1 MKTKLILDVNKTQH
15 AQLNSIVTG
24 RVGDK
29 ISNVVDVY
37 VIDGGSPYNLTGSK
51 VFFECVKPDN
61 TVVRDDSG
69 VKMIDAAKGH
79 FEYTFPTETFGAIGK
94 AKQAF
99 MSIEKDTTIRAT
111 TQDFV
116 LITLP
121 DATTNRIPSESYF
134 SDLEKLIQELN
145 EMALEEI
152 NSKAAAEASA
162 AKDFANQANELSNS
176 VQNQLNTIVI
186 KGDSSVEAAQARVD
200 EERREFNT
208 LKDRLDYKDRELN
221 KISATN
227 AQFRLT
233 LLSAYDDIDA
243 YHPKVINFG
252 SRWNGYYY
260 WMAFTPYPG
269 GNQAKENPHVL
280 ASNDM
285 ITWVEPAG
293 YKNPLEPQPPGTPD
307 KQYQSDTHIVYNPNF
322 NRIEVYWRYVDD
334 SLGTITIYRKTST
347 NGVNWSEKEIALQ
360 DDRNK
365 QDYLSPAIIF
375 EDNKYKMWA
384 VGNGY
389 KVIYAESALGTNWG
403 TFREINIPFESP
415 MNPWHLDVIHTDQG
429 YEMVVVAFKDG
440 QDRNTMS
447 LFHSKSNDNVNYS
460 TAKEILSPSNQE
472 FTWDNRGIYRSSIT
486 KIDGIYYIYYSGV
499 NKNWERG
506 TGLTFGEHVEHL
518 KGLDRHDLYIQSNVK
533 AVNMVYEAFLRNY
546 GLQISAPQSNG
557 SLWKACLKF
566 SSASEVKFVD
576 DFSTNTLISLAVEA
590 IRTNNGLKFIGK
602 SAYYNA
608 NEFKLYEPGKASMVG
623 LGEADFFRPK
633 LVGNPAKAGG
643 MEVSAV
649 IFEDAG
655 RWAGVEREGAIRYD
669 AVQKKH
675 LGYDGTKWNPL
686 Y

>member
-1 MKTKLILDVNKTQH
+1 MADAPKLLPTDSLK
-15 AQLNSIVTG
+15 
-24 RVGDK
+24 VGYPK
-29 ISNVVDVY
+29 INQ
-37 VIDGGSPYNLTGSK
+37 G
-51 VFFECVKPDN
+51 
-61 TVVRDDSG
+61 
-69 VKMIDAAKGH
+69 
-79 FEYTFPTETFGAIGK
+79 
-94 AKQAF
+94 
-99 MSIEKDTTIRAT
+99 
-111 TQDFV
+111 
-116 LITLP
+116 IT
-121 DATTNRIPSESYF
+121 N
-134 SDLEKLIQELN
+134 
-145 EMALEEI
+145 
-152 NSKAAAEASA
+152 
-162 AKDFANQANELSNS
+162 ANEALNKSFTAEYNS
-176 VQNQLNTIVI
+176 TNAINIADNLKKQLDELVI
-186 KGDSSVEAAQARVD
+186 EGDSSVEAAQARVD
-200 EERREFNT
+200 EDRRKFDT
-208 LKDRLDYKDRELN
+208 LKDRLDFKDRELN

-233 LLSAYDDIDA
+233 ILSAYDDIEA

-252 SRWNGYYY
+252 SKWNGYYY

-269 GNQAKENPHVL
+269 GDQAKENPHVL

-285 ITWVEPAG
+285 ITWVEPTG
-293 YKNPLEPQPPGTPD
+293 YKNPLEPQPPGTSD

-322 NRIEVYWRYVDD
+322 NRIEVFWRYVDD
-334 SLGTITIYRKTST
+334 SLGTVTIYRKTST
-347 NGVNWSEKEIALQ
+347 NGVNWSQKEVALQ

-403 TFREINIPFESP
+403 SFREIKIPFETK

-429 YEMVVVAFKDG
+429 YEMAVVAFKDG

-447 LFHSKSNDNVNYS
+447 LFHSISKDNINYS
-460 TAKEILSPSNQE
+460 VAKEIVSPSNQE
-472 FTWDNRGIYRSSIT
+472 FTWDNLGIYRSSIT

-499 NKNWERG
+499 NKKWERG

-546 GLQISAPQSNG
+546 GLQISSQQSNG

-566 SSASEVKFVD
+566 SSADEVKFVN
-576 DFSTNTLISLAVEA
+576 DFSANVLINLAVEA
-590 IRTNNGLKFIGK
+590 LRTNNGLKFIGK
-602 SAYYNA
+602 SAYYNS

-633 LVGNPAKAGG
+633 LVGNQTKAGG

-649 IFEDAG
+649 VFEDAG